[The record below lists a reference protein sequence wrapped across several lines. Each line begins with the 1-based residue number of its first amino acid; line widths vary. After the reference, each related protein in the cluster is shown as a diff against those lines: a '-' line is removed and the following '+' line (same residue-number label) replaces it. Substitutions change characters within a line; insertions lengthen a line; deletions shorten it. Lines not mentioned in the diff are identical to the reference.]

1 MEYPIINI
9 SIYLK
14 LTYNEDDGTILL
26 VSTESLVFEQY
37 LYMVKYGR
45 IYIEDEEQTNVIYSL
60 DPVNLLFNITIT
72 VVRDYDLKT
81 IYVTFPKTIKEL

>member
-1 MEYPIINI
+1 MENPIINI

>member
-37 LYMVKYGR
+37 LYMLQYGR